1 MEEKINPLKYK
12 VVLNTLGNL
21 IFFLGI
27 SMIFPLFYAIYYQE
41 NHSIYAFLSSA
52 IITILSGLFLQYAFT
67 PENGIGR
74 KEGFAIAT
82 LGWILAAGFGTFPFL
97 FNGTFTNFIDAYF
110 ESMSGFTT
118 TGATVLTSIEGN
130 PLSVLFWRDQIQW
143 MGGMGII
150 VLVVAILPALGVG
163 GMQLFKS
170 EVPGPELD
178 KLKPRIKETA
188 KLLYLVY
195 IIISFLQVACLYFTG
210 MSLYDALTH
219 MFGTMCTGGFT
230 PKNLSVGH
238 YNNPTYDYIIIIFM
252 FIAGANFT
260 LHYKVFH
267 GDVKSLFKD
276 REFLFYMGII
286 FLSTLIIATQLRFYI
301 YDSIINAFRYASFQ
315 VVSITTTTG
324 FVTADYDQWPAL
336 SKNILLILMFI
347 GGCAGSTGGAI
358 KNIRILI
365 LLKKASREFQKI
377 LHPRAITQI
386 HLGDKKISDEVVSNI
401 TSFFL
406 LYIIIFVI
414 CTLIM
419 TSLGLD
425 MLSALSS
432 VAATLGNVG
441 PGLGLVGPAQNY
453 AFIPPFGKIILSLC
467 MLLGRLEI
475 YTVLVLVVPE
485 FWKK

>member
-1 MEEKINPLKYK
+1 M
-12 VVLNTLGNL
+12 V
-21 IFFLGI
+21 
-27 SMIFPLFYAIYYQE
+27 FPLFYAFYYKE
-41 NHSIYAFLSSA
+41 EHAIYAFISSI
-52 IITILSGLFLQYAFT
+52 IITSLSGLFLQQSFI

-74 KEGFAIAT
+74 KEGFAIAG
-82 LGWILAAGFGTFPFL
+82 LGWILAAAFGSFPFL
-97 FNGTFTNFIDAYF
+97 FSGVFTNFIDAYF

-118 TGATVLTSIEGN
+118 TGASVMTAIEGN
-130 PLSVLFWRDQIQW
+130 PLSVLFWRGQIQW

-170 EVPGPELD
+170 EVPGPEPD

-195 IIISFLQVACLYFTG
+195 VLISVLQVACLYLTG
-210 MSLYDALTH
+210 MSLYDAITH
-219 MFGTMCTGGFT
+219 MFATMCTGGFS
-230 PKNLSVGH
+230 PKNLSVGF
-238 YNNPTYDYIIIIFM
+238 YNNPTYDIIIMIFM

-260 LHYKVFH
+260 LHYKVLH
-267 GDVKSLFKD
+267 GDLKSLFKD
-276 REFLFYMGII
+276 KEFLFYSAII
-286 FLSTLIIATQLRFYI
+286 LLSTLAITTQLRLYI
-301 YDSIINAFRYASFQ
+301 YNSIASAIRYASFQ
-315 VVSITTTTG
+315 VISITTTTG

-336 SKNILLILMFI
+336 SKNILLILMFV

-365 LLKKASREFQKI
+365 LLKKAGRELQRI
-377 LHPRAITQI
+377 LHPRAITPI
-386 HLGDKKISDEVVSNI
+386 HIGDKRISDEVVNNVS
-401 TSFFL
+401 SFFL
-406 LYIIIFVI
+406 LYMIIFVI
-414 CTLIM
+414 CTFIM
-419 TSLGLD
+419 TALGLD
-425 MLSALSS
+425 MISALSS

-441 PGLGLVGPAQNY
+441 PGLGLVGPSQNY
-453 AFIPPFGKIILSLC
+453 AFIHPIGKIVLSIC

>member
-1 MEEKINPLKYK
+1 MKYK
-12 VVLNTLGNL
+12 VVLNTLGTL

-27 SMIFPLFYAIYYQE
+27 SMVFPLFYAIYYQE
-41 NHSIYAFLSSA
+41 NHTIYAFISS
-52 IITILSGLFLQYAFT
+52 IMITSLSGLFLQQTFT

-82 LGWILAAGFGTFPFL
+82 LGWILVAAFGTFPFL
-97 FNGTFTNFIDAYF
+97 FSGIFTNFIDAYF

-118 TGATVLTSIEGN
+118 TGATVLESIEGK

-170 EVPGPELD
+170 EVPGPEPD

-195 IIISFLQVACLYFTG
+195 VIISVLQVLCLYTVG
-210 MSLYDALTH
+210 MPLYDAITH

-238 YNNPTYDYIIIIFM
+238 YNNSTYDLIIIIFM

-260 LHYKVFH
+260 LHYKVLH
-267 GDVKSLFKD
+267 GDLKSLLKD
-276 REFLFYMGII
+276 REFLFYSGIVI
-286 FLSTLIIATQLRFYI
+286 LSTLIITTQLRVYV
-301 YDSIINAFRYASFQ
+301 YHSVLTALRYASFQ

-365 LLKKASREFQKI
+365 LLKKANREFQKI
-377 LHPRAITQI
+377 LHPRAITAI

-406 LYIIIFVI
+406 LYIIIFVVA
-414 CTLIM
+414 TLIM
-419 TSLGLD
+419 AALGLD
-425 MLSALSS
+425 MISALSS

-453 AFIPPFGKIILSLC
+453 AFIPPFGKIVLSLC

-475 YTVLVLVVPE
+475 YTVLILVVPE

>member
-1 MEEKINPLKYK
+1 MKFK
-12 VVLNTLGNL
+12 VVLNTLGSL
-21 IFFLGI
+21 ILFLGI
-27 SMIFPLFYAIYYQE
+27 SMVFPLFYAIYYQE
-41 NHSIYAFLSSA
+41 GDIIYAFVASI
-52 IITILSGLFLQYAFT
+52 IITTLSGLLLQYSFT

-74 KEGFAIAT
+74 KEGFAIAA
-82 LGWILAAGFGTFPFL
+82 LGWILAAGFGTLPFL
-97 FNGTFTNFIDAYF
+97 FSGTFTNFIDAYF

-118 TGATVLTSIEGN
+118 TGATVLSSIEGN

-163 GMQLFKS
+163 GMQLFRS
-170 EVPGPELD
+170 EVPGPEPD

-195 IIISFLQVACLYFTG
+195 IIISVLQVVCLYITG

-238 YNNPTYDYIIIIFM
+238 YNNPTYDLIIIIFM

-260 LHYKVFH
+260 LHYKVLH
-267 GDVKSLFKD
+267 GDLKSLLKD
-276 REFLFYMGII
+276 REFLFYTGII
-286 FLSTLIIATQLRFYI
+286 LLSTLIIATQLRI
-301 YDSIINAFRYASFQ
+301 YVYNTIFAAIRYASFQ

-324 FVTADYDQWPAL
+324 FVTADYDQWPNL
-336 SKNILLILMFI
+336 SKNILLVLMFI

-377 LHPRAITQI
+377 LHPHAITPI
-386 HLGDKKISDEVVSNI
+386 HVGDKKISDEVVNNI
-401 TSFFL
+401 TSFFM
-406 LYIIIFVI
+406 LYMIIFVI
-414 CTLIM
+414 GTLIM

-425 MLSALSS
+425 MTSALSS

-441 PGLGLVGPAQNY
+441 PGLGLVGPSQNY
-453 AFIPPFGKIILSLC
+453 AFIPDIGKIILCIC

-475 YTVLVLVVPE
+475 YTVLILVVPE